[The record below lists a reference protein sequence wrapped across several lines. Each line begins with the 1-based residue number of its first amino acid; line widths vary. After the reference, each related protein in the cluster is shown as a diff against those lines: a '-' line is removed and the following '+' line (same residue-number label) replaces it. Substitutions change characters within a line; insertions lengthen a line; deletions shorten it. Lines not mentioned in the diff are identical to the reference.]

1 MSNETSSRGPG
12 RPAKVISYP
21 DGIFTVES
29 LFGANASAACKL
41 TVRKNVKRDA
51 KAGILVVLKSVE
63 KTGKAGRPSVRY
75 STKAS
80 YDARCAAN
88 AAARAATGAAKAAV
102 TPTEVT
108 A

>member
-1 MSNETSSRGPG
+1 MSEITNSKGPG

-21 DGIFTVES
+21 NGIFTVEG
-29 LFGANASAACKL
+29 LFDANASAACKL

-51 KAGILVVLKSVE
+51 KAGVLVVLKSVQ

-80 YDARCAAN
+80 YDARCVAN
-88 AAARAATGAAKAAV
+88 AAARAATNVAKSAI